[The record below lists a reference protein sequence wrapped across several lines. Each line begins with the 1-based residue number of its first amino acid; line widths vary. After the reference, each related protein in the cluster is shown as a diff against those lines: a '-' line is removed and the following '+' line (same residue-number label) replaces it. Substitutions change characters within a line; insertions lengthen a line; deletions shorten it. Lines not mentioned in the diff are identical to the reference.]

1 MQIVRDTSSCPDV
14 GEGSAVTIGAY
25 DGLHLG
31 HRAVIAEVRREAES
45 RGLASAVVTFD
56 RHPASVV
63 RPETAPKLLCDLDQ
77 KLELLESTGVD
88 LAVVIRFDEE
98 RAAETAE
105 EFVQEVLV
113 DCLHAR
119 TVIVGADFHFGKGRG
134 GNVALLNQL
143 GPELGF
149 DVHGM
154 ALVDAEGRPTADDA
168 RVSSTAIRRALVEG
182 DVERAAAMLGRPH
195 EVRGIV
201 RTGDQRGRDLGF
213 PTANVAVPGSI
224 LLPADGI
231 YAGWLRRADG
241 EVLPTAISLGRR
253 PTFYETADASLL
265 EAHVLDFSGDLYDE
279 RVAVRFV
286 ARLRGEERFDTVE
299 ALIDQMQRDCDRAR
313 RILGA

>member
-1 MQIVRDTSSCPDV
+1 MQIVRDTSSCPEL
-14 GEGSAVTIGAY
+14 GQGSAVTIGAY

-31 HRAVIAEVRREAES
+31 HRAVIAEVQREADA

-63 RPETAPKLLCDLDQ
+63 RPESAPKLLCDLDQ
-77 KLELLESTGVD
+77 KLELLESTGID
-88 LAVVIRFDEE
+88 LAVVIRFDEA
-98 RAAETAE
+98 RADETAE

-113 DCLHAR
+113 DCLKAR

-134 GNVALLNQL
+134 GDVALLNQL

-154 ALVDAEGRPTADDA
+154 ALVDAAGRPTAADG
-168 RVSSTAIRRALVEG
+168 RVSSTAIRRALVAGE
-182 DVERAAAMLGRPH
+182 VEAAADMLGRPH
-195 EVRGIV
+195 EVRGV
-201 RTGDQRGRDLGF
+201 VHQGDQRGRELGF

-231 YAGWLRRADG
+231 YAGWFVRADG

-265 EAHVLDFSGDLYDE
+265 EAHVLDFAGDLYDE

-299 ALIDQMQRDCDRAR
+299 ALIDQMQRDCEDAR
-313 RILGA
+313 RILGR

>member
-1 MQIVRDTSSCPDV
+1 
-14 GEGSAVTIGAY
+14 
-25 DGLHLG
+25 
-31 HRAVIAEVRREAES
+31 
-45 RGLASAVVTFD
+45 
-56 RHPASVV
+56 
-63 RPETAPKLLCDLDQ
+63 
-77 KLELLESTGVD
+77 
-88 LAVVIRFDEE
+88 
-98 RAAETAE
+98 
-105 EFVQEVLV
+105 
-113 DCLHAR
+113 
-119 TVIVGADFHFGKGRG
+119 
-134 GNVALLNQL
+134 
-143 GPELGF
+143 
-149 DVHGM
+149 
-154 ALVDAEGRPTADDA
+154 
-168 RVSSTAIRRALVEG
+168 VSSTAIRRALVEG

-201 RTGDQRGRDLGF
+201 RTGDQRGRELGF

-241 EVLPTAISLGRR
+241 DVLPTAISLGRR

-299 ALIDQMQRDCDRAR
+299 ALVDQMQRDCDQAR